1 MAGAGLNYTQ
11 DEFASVLD
19 RLVKNAGKNEEIY
32 PVEKPRA
39 VLLGGQSGAGKTTL
53 HKVLTERFEKNVVV
67 IVGDDYRSMHPRYRE
82 LAKRYG
88 NDWVQHTAE
97 WAGSMVEALVDS
109 LSDMGY
115 NLIVEGT
122 LRTVEAPT
130 KTATLLRSKG
140 YAVSLALMAVKP
152 EISLL
157 SCQIRYEQMRI
168 AGTIPRAVDPT
179 HHAKIVDE
187 IVGNLAVLEASGLFD
202 GIELFDRA
210 EEQLYPREGD
220 ARSAEAVLRDVLFGP
235 WSQSER
241 CQQAALEQMLARLK
255 KAKPPR
261 R

>member
-1 MAGAGLNYTQ
+1 MRNYTEE
-11 DEFASVLD
+11 EFQYEKSKLLEE
-19 RLVKNAGKNEEIY
+19 LVVRRELEVTGN
-32 PVEKPRA
+32 PRA
-39 VLLGGQSGAGKTTL
+39 HLLGGQSGAGKTTL
-53 HKVLTERFEKNVVV
+53 HNVLKRRLKDNVV
-67 IVGDDYRSMHPRYRE
+67 ILNGDEYRARHPRYRE

-97 WAGSMVEALVDS
+97 WAGNMVEALVDS

-168 AGTIPRAVDPT
+168 AGTIPRAVDPA
-179 HHAKIVDE
+179 HHARIVDE

-210 EEQLYPREGD
+210 EERLYPCEGD
-220 ARSAEAVLRDVLFGP
+220 ARSAEAVLRDALFGP

-241 CQQAALEQMLARLK
+241 CQQAALEQMLSRLK

>member
-1 MAGAGLNYTQ
+1 MRNYTEE
-11 DEFASVLD
+11 EFQYEKGKLLEE
-19 RLVKNAGKNEEIY
+19 LVVRRELEVTGN
-32 PVEKPRA
+32 PRA
-39 VLLGGQSGAGKTTL
+39 HLLGGQSGAGKTTL
-53 HKVLTERFEKNVVV
+53 HNVLKRRLKDNVV
-67 IVGDDYRSMHPRYRE
+67 ILNGDEYRARHPRYRE

-97 WAGSMVEALVDS
+97 WAGNMVEALVDS

-168 AGTIPRAVDPT
+168 AGTIPRAVDPA
-179 HHAKIVDE
+179 HHARIVDE

-220 ARSAEAVLRDVLFGP
+220 ARSAEAVLRDTLFGP

-261 R
+261 Q

>member
-1 MAGAGLNYTQ
+1 MRNYTEE
-11 DEFASVLD
+11 EFQYEKGKLLEE
-19 RLVKNAGKNEEIY
+19 LVVRRELEVTGN
-32 PVEKPRA
+32 PRA
-39 VLLGGQSGAGKTTL
+39 HLLGGQSGAGKTTL
-53 HKVLTERFEKNVVV
+53 HNVLKRRLKDNVV
-67 IVGDDYRSMHPRYRE
+67 ILNGDEYRARHPRYRE

-168 AGTIPRAVDPT
+168 AGTIPRAVDPA
-179 HHAKIVDE
+179 HHARIVDE

-220 ARSAEAVLRDVLFGP
+220 ARSAEAVLRDTLFGP

>member
-1 MAGAGLNYTQ
+1 MRNYTEEELQ
-11 DEFASVLD
+11 YEKGKLLEE
-19 RLVKNAGKNEEIY
+19 LVVRRELEVTGR
-32 PVEKPRA
+32 PRA
-39 VLLGGQSGAGKTTL
+39 HLLGGQSGAGKTTL
-53 HKVLTERFEKNVVV
+53 HNVLKRRLKDNV
-67 IVGDDYRSMHPRYRE
+67 IILNGDEYRARHPRYRE

-168 AGTIPRAVDPT
+168 AGTIPRAVDPA
-179 HHAKIVDE
+179 HHARIVDE

-210 EEQLYPREGD
+210 EERLHPREGD
-220 ARSAEAVLRDVLFGP
+220 ARSAEAVLRDTLFGP

>member
-1 MAGAGLNYTQ
+1 MRNYTEE
-11 DEFASVLD
+11 EFQYEKGKLLEE
-19 RLVKNAGKNEEIY
+19 LVVRRELEVTGN
-32 PVEKPRA
+32 PRA
-39 VLLGGQSGAGKTTL
+39 HLLGGQSGAGKTTL
-53 HKVLTERFEKNVVV
+53 HNVLKRRLKDNVV
-67 IVGDDYRSMHPRYRE
+67 ILNGDEYRARHPRYRE

-168 AGTIPRAVDPT
+168 AGTIPRAVDPA
-179 HHAKIVDE
+179 HHARIVDE
-187 IVGNLAVLEASGLFD
+187 IVGNLAVLETSGLFD

-220 ARSAEAVLRDVLFGP
+220 ARSAEAVLRDTLFGS

-241 CQQAALEQMLARLK
+241 CQQTALEQMLARLK

>member
-1 MAGAGLNYTQ
+1 MRNYTEE
-11 DEFASVLD
+11 EFQYEKGKLLEE
-19 RLVKNAGKNEEIY
+19 LVVRRELEVTGN
-32 PVEKPRA
+32 PRA
-39 VLLGGQSGAGKTTL
+39 HLLGGQSGAGKTTL
-53 HKVLTERFEKNVVV
+53 HNVLKRRLKDNVV
-67 IVGDDYRSMHPRYRE
+67 ILNGDEHRARHPRYRE

-97 WAGSMVEALVDS
+97 WAGNMVEALVDS

-168 AGTIPRAVDPT
+168 AGTIPRAVDPA
-179 HHAKIVDE
+179 HHARIVDE

-220 ARSAEAVLRDVLFGP
+220 ARSAEVVLRDTLFGP

-241 CQQAALEQMLARLK
+241 CQQTALEQMLARLK